1 MIGRHPGSEFNICPE
16 AMRGAIV
23 GTQLIRVENPLRVFN
38 PISFFFDTKMSYI
51 LPYYSNIMGNVSG
64 VVYTKSWV
72 VDMMLDVCGYM
83 PDRDLSRFR
92 ILEPS
97 CGEGAFMK
105 RIVER
110 LCDSA
115 EEFGRGPEELSGS
128 VAAYDLDPEKVS
140 ICRDNVRDMLRARG
154 WDVGIIERLVTGW
167 IRVSDFLLT
176 DSKDYDFVVGNPP
189 YIRSSEISSDQRSM
203 YMGVLKTMTMGTDM
217 FVGFIE
223 KGLRALRPEGKLCYI
238 CADRWM
244 QNSYGKKLRR
254 FILSEH
260 HMDLICRMHQVDAFE
275 EKVDAYPAIV
285 MINNS
290 KEDTIY
296 IDCSSEFDP
305 SCAAS
310 LVDCINGKAYDLTP
324 SFSACALSDF
334 DIAGGPWPL
343 IDSKTLDMIVSASK
357 KFPSLEGSGVSI
369 GIGVATGNDKVY
381 ITKNPNLV
389 EQDRMLPLLCSPDIV
404 GKEPPSEPRHWL
416 VNPWDADGDLVDLSD
431 YPALG
436 KYLGSNDVALSKRH
450 VVKKNK
456 AQWYR
461 TIDKVKLDLLKKDKL
476 LFCDF
481 SARSEPIL
489 DRGVYY
495 PSHNLYWLTSDNWN
509 LEALGGLLM
518 SDQIESV
525 IDAYGV
531 KMRGKTMRF
540 QAQYLRLIHI
550 PDPVDVM
557 SSHMSGLIGAF
568 RSRDKA
574 VATDMVSE
582 IFDSF

>member
-1 MIGRHPGSEFNICPE
+1 
-16 AMRGAIV
+16 
-23 GTQLIRVENPLRVFN
+23 
-38 PISFFFDTKMSYI
+38 
-51 LPYYSNIMGNVSG
+51 MGNTSG

-72 VDMMLDVCGYM
+72 VDMMLDVCGYKS
-83 PDRDLSRFR
+83 DRDLSYYR

-105 RIVER
+105 RIIGR

-115 EEFGRGPEELSGS
+115 EKYDHKPEDLFES
-128 VAAYDLDPEKVS
+128 VVAYDLDTEKVE
-140 ICRDNVRDMLRARG
+140 ICKDNVRNVLNEHG
-154 WDVGIIERLVTGW
+154 WDDDVIEKLVNRW

-176 DSKDYDFVVGNPP
+176 DSKDYDFIVGNPP
-189 YIRSSEISSDQRSM
+189 YIRSSEILPNQRSL
-203 YMGVLKTMTMGTDM
+203 YMGVLKTMTMGTDI

-223 KGLRALRPEGKLCYI
+223 KGLRALKPDGKLCYI

-296 IDCSSEFDP
+296 IDCSPEFDS
-305 SCAAS
+305 SCVVP
-310 LVDCINGKAYDLTP
+310 LVNYINGKAYENMS
-324 SFSACALSDF
+324 SFSVCTLSEF
-334 DIAGGPWPL
+334 DISGGPWPL
-343 IDSKTLDMIVSASK
+343 VDSKTLDMIVSASK
-357 KFPSLEGSGVSI
+357 KFPTLEESGVEI

-381 ITKNPNLV
+381 ITDNPDLV
-389 EQDRMLPLLCSPDIV
+389 ESERLLPLLCSPDIV

-416 VNPWDADGDLVDLSD
+416 VNPWGEDGNLVDLSE
-431 YPALG
+431 YPVLDE
-436 KYLGSNDVALSKRH
+436 YLSSNDEVLSKRH

-456 AQWYR
+456 TQWYR
-461 TIDKVKLDLLKKDKL
+461 TIDKVKPDLLKKDKL
-476 LFCDF
+476 LFCDL

-489 DRGVYY
+489 DKGSYY
-495 PSHNLYWLTSDNWN
+495 PSHNLYWLTSKNWD

-550 PDPVDVM
+550 PDPSDVM
-557 SSHMSGLIGAF
+557 NSHISGLRDAF
-568 RSRDKA
+568 RSRDREC
-574 VATDMVSE
+574 ATGVVSD
-582 IFDSF
+582 IFGSF

>member
-1 MIGRHPGSEFNICPE
+1 
-16 AMRGAIV
+16 
-23 GTQLIRVENPLRVFN
+23 
-38 PISFFFDTKMSYI
+38 
-51 LPYYSNIMGNVSG
+51 MGNASG

-72 VDMMLDVCGYM
+72 VDMMLDVCGYKS
-83 PDRDLSRFR
+83 DCDLSRYK

-105 RIVER
+105 RIIER
-110 LCDSA
+110 ICDSA
-115 EEFGRGPEELSGS
+115 EKFGRGPEEYSES
-128 VAAYDLDPEKVS
+128 VAAYDLDPKKVM
-140 ICRDNVRDMLRARG
+140 ICRDNVRNILTARG
-154 WDVGIIERLVTGW
+154 WDDNVIEELVVGW
-167 IRVSDFLLT
+167 ICVSDFLIT
-176 DSKDYDFVVGNPP
+176 DCGDYDFVVGNPP
-189 YIRSSEISSDQRSM
+189 YIRSSEISSNQRMM
-203 YMGVLKTMTMGTDM
+203 YMGVLGTMTMGTDL

-223 KGLRALRPEGKLCYI
+223 KGLKALKPEGKLCYI

-244 QNSYGKKLRR
+244 QNSYGKKLRK

-296 IDCSSEFDP
+296 VDCSPEFGP
-305 SCAAS
+305 SCVAP
-310 LVDCINGKAYDLTP
+310 LVNCISGKAYDYNP
-324 SFSACALSDF
+324 SFNTCTLSDF

-343 IDSKTLDMIVSASK
+343 VDSKTLEMIVSASR
-357 KFPSLEGSGVSI
+357 KFPSLEESGVDI

-381 ITKNPNLV
+381 ITKDPDLV
-389 EQDRMLPLLCSPDIV
+389 EQDRMLPLLCSPDIIE
-404 GKEPPSEPRHWL
+404 KEPPSEPRHWL
-416 VNPWDADGDLVDLSD
+416 VNPWGIDGNLVDLSD
-431 YPALG
+431 YPILRE
-436 KYLGSNDVALSKRH
+436 YLSSNDVALSKRH

-456 AQWYR
+456 VQWYR
-461 TIDKVKLDLLKKDKL
+461 TIDKVKPDLLKKDKL
-476 LFCDF
+476 LFCDL
-481 SARSEPIL
+481 SSRSEPIL
-489 DRGVYY
+489 DKGSYY
-495 PSHNLYWLTSDNWN
+495 PSHNLYWLTSKNWD

-550 PDPVDVM
+550 PDPSDVM
-557 SSHMSGLIGAF
+557 NSHTSRLRSAF
-568 RSRDKA
+568 RSRDRVA
-574 VATDMVSE
+574 ATDVVSD